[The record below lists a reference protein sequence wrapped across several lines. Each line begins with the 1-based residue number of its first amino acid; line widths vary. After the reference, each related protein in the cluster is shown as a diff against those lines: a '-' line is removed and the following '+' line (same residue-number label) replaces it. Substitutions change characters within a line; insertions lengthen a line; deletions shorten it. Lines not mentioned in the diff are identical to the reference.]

1 MKSFWPVRL
10 TGGALLVSALA
21 LAAGA
26 QPAPA
31 PAAATAT
38 GSLEAYEQFGSTV
51 ARSAGITDL
60 TWTEAQFA
68 AFVAG
73 LRAAHEKHP
82 VTSGEP
88 GRQLLADIQRRLAEV
103 RARDKAAQD
112 PDLEKFMQGAKA
124 GVGMQRTDSGLLC
137 RLLMPGA
144 GPRPQRGD
152 LVLVDLIAK
161 KPDGSTEIPALSGR
175 DIRVRV
181 GEMPP
186 GVNEALQMIALGG
199 HAVFVVPPHLSFGN
213 GQWPEG
219 VDPGSP
225 ILVQIDLKDILPAG
239 SVP

>member
-1 MKSFWPVRL
+1 MKSFPSFRL
-10 TGGALLVSALA
+10 AGGALLAATLA
-21 LAAGA
+21 LPGAA

-31 PAAATAT
+31 TPTAAAA

-51 ARSAGITDL
+51 ARSAGITEL
-60 TWTEAQFA
+60 TWTEGQFA

-82 VTSGEP
+82 VVSGEP

-112 PDLEKFMQGAKA
+112 PNLVRFMQTAQT
-124 GVGMQRTDSGLLC
+124 GVGMQKTDSGLLC
-137 RLLMPGA
+137 RLLMPGS
-144 GPRPQRGD
+144 GPRPLRGD
-152 LVLVDLIAK
+152 GVVIDLIAK
-161 KPDGSTEIPALSGR
+161 QPDGSTEIPALSGR

-186 GVNEALQMIALGG
+186 GVNEALQMLALGG
-199 HAVFVVPPHLSFGN
+199 HGVFVVPPHLSFGT

-219 VDPGSP
+219 VEPGSP
-225 ILVQIDLKDILPAG
+225 ILLQIELKDIIPAG
-239 SVP
+239 ATP

>member
-1 MKSFWPVRL
+1 MKTVRSFPL
-10 TGGALLVSALA
+10 LGGAFVGSVLA
-21 LAAGA
+21 VAAAA
-26 QPAPA
+26 QPAAA
-31 PAAATAT
+31 P

-51 ARSAGITDL
+51 ARSAGITEL
-60 TWTEAQFA
+60 AWTDAQFA

-82 VTSGEP
+82 VVPGEP
-88 GRQLLADIQRRLAEV
+88 GRLLLADIQRRLAEV

-112 PDLEKFMQGAKA
+112 PDLEKFMEGARV
-124 GVGMQRTDSGLLC
+124 GVGMQRTDSGLLV
-137 RLLMPGA
+137 RLLMPGS

-152 LVLVDLIAK
+152 PVLIDLIAK

-225 ILVQIDLKDILPAG
+225 ILLQIELKDILPAG
-239 SVP
+239 AVP